1 MRMCLM
7 ALFTSF
13 LLALLFIYPPAAALD
28 STALHCIV
36 LYPQKQCEDEVYSI
50 LLYYIQVFELV
61 AVRVAVARSMLELN
75 IECMIHT

>member
-13 LLALLFIYPPAAALD
+13 LHALLFIYPPAAALG

-50 LLYYIQVFELV
+50 LLYTIQVFGLV
-61 AVRVAVARSMLELN
+61 AVVAVAGSLMEFN
-75 IECMIHT
+75 IECMILT